1 MDLKTLIKADRPDI
15 KPNSLNAYLISLR
28 KMNDNKEIES
38 LDYLKDYDNIIDFLG
53 KFKLPTKRNYISSIL
68 VVLRAYNKKSYDEVL
83 QKYREYLTGL
93 NTEYNSVINTHQKD
107 MKQQENWTTLAEL
120 KKGLRIYQN
129 QIRDLDLLNKDK
141 LNTKQMNIIQSY
153 LVVALYTLQPPVRLN
168 YADMKI
174 ITDPKDIED
183 GKNYLL
189 NKSRNKKSFIF
200 QDYKTSGKHG
210 KIDQPI
216 SKELNTIINKWLK
229 VNKTNNFLIDQKGHA
244 LNANQLG
251 KFISKAFGFTG
262 KKITLNLLRHIYI
275 SENIDLEAIKKAKV
289 LAKSMHHSS
298 GMQEMYAKV

>member
-38 LDYLKDYDNIIDFLG
+38 LDYLKNYDNIIEFLG

-107 MKQQENWTTLAEL
+107 MKQQENWATLSEL

-141 LNTKQMNIIQSY
+141 LNTKQMNIIQAY

-174 ITDPKDIED
+174 ITDPKDIAD

-244 LNANQLG
+244 LNSNQLG

-298 GMQEMYAKV
+298 DMQTLYAKV